1 MLKHRF
7 FLTQWLEI
15 PIKVSFKLD
24 DFDFKPQICQ
34 EPKKLAELGVRNFFV
49 VILTRVDIFRDLL
62 ITISLRVK
70 KLQLRQ
76 VFACICQCK
85 YDKMKNQNKVVTHLG
100 NKPVIFSLV
109 KTSKV
114 GGILQWTLQSSFAQ
128 QLEWKVIHLCQHD
141 FWDHLRMW
149 SRVSRGYIGNS
160 NGGIGALWS
169 VSPVWWCQDH

>member
-1 MLKHRF
+1 MWMFTNNDF
-7 FLTQWLEI
+7 FE
-15 PIKVSFKLD
+15 
-24 DFDFKPQICQ
+24 
-34 EPKKLAELGVRNFFV
+34 
-49 VILTRVDIFRDLL
+49 
-62 ITISLRVK
+62 VK

-76 VFACICQCK
+76 VLACICQCK

-169 VSPVWWCQDH
+169 VSPVWWCQDHYMPDIPTLRYHIK